1 MPDGQKTRWIVTI
14 EVEMNISDEQVI
26 EEAVDLVRWH
36 YQPKKL
42 GGGVGNKGWYSAKSI
57 SYNLTRA

>member
-1 MPDGQKTRWIVTI
+1 MTDGQKTRWIVTI

-36 YQPKKL
+36 YQPKKS
-42 GGGVGNKGWYSAKSI
+42 SAAG
-57 SYNLTRA
+57 LVTRAGILRSLLATS